1 MDSAMTARTDMGTD
15 HSVIVLNKKRTR
27 ALSVQK
33 YLKEVCSN
41 IQELKYRR
49 EDIDKEISELN
60 EEKKHLQTDIARTT
74 SELSKLNENLF
85 SKAVHIK
92 ELNQLEEDYNR
103 HWDKLVEGSEI
114 LLRSMSRATIEI
126 ERQHT
131 TGTFSTC

>member
-49 EDIDKEISELN
+49 EDIDKEISEFN

>member
-1 MDSAMTARTDMGTD
+1 MTARTDMGTD
-15 HSVIVLNKKRTR
+15 NSIIELNKKRTR
-27 ALSVQK
+27 AFSVQK
-33 YLKEVCSN
+33 YLTAVCIS

-74 SELSKLNENLF
+74 SELSKLNESLF

-103 HWDKLVEGSEI
+103 QWDKLIEGSEI
-114 LLRSMSRATIEI
+114 LLRSMSQATVEI

-131 TGTFSTC
+131 AGTFTTC

>member
-1 MDSAMTARTDMGTD
+1 MTARTDMGTD
-15 HSVIVLNKKRTR
+15 HSIIELNKKRRR

-33 YLKEVCSN
+33 YLKEVCTN

-60 EEKKHLQTDIARTT
+60 EEKKHLQIDIARTT
-74 SELSKLNENLF
+74 SELSKLNESLF

-103 HWDKLVEGSEI
+103 QWDKLIEGSEI
-114 LLRSMSRATIEI
+114 LLRSMSRATVEI

-131 TGTFSTC
+131 AGTFSTC